1 MFRLEK
7 LVRMS
12 LVLAHHVILII
23 KQDQLPVGK
32 LEDRSPSPPPK
43 YPLEA
48 IGALLYK
55 ADGLLG

>member
-1 MFRLEK
+1 
-7 LVRMS
+7 MS